1 LQIDKKYVKV
11 LITANSGDFML
22 TLEKNAIQ
30 SAEFDIQLSQLLDQ
44 YEIRN
49 EEYYPDFLV
58 EYEEL
63 CVLNKRLF
71 DTSHAAQVYY
81 TI

>member
-11 LITANSGDFML
+11 LLTANSGDFML
-22 TLEKNAIQ
+22 TLEKNTIQ
-30 SAEFDIQLSQLLDQ
+30 ASEFDVQLSQLLDR

-49 EEYYPDFLV
+49 DEFYPDFLV

-63 CVLNKRLF
+63 CVLNNILF
-71 DTSHAAQVYY
+71 DTTHLAKVFYA
-81 TI
+81 I